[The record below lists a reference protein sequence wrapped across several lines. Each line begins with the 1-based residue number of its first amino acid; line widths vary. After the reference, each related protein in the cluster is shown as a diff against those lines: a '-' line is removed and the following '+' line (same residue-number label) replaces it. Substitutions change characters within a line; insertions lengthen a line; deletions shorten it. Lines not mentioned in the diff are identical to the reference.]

1 MASTSEHAGLDDPNT
16 CYLLQAASRIAQC
29 MGRAFAAY
37 LPRLL
42 PLVFALA
49 ELDPKL
55 QISDSSDDGDDEAA
69 VVQIKGMGKMR
80 VGTPRLSQCFP
91 LSPSHTALV
100 LRPRVFPEYGGVG
113 VVGSNRRLLANPQP
127 LTAKCRFHQQCG
139 RGGAGK
145 GEQGVGT
152 SGAARPA

>member
-1 MASTSEHAGLDDPNT
+1 MELLMASTSEHAGLDDPNT
-16 CYLLQAASRIAQC
+16 GYLLQAASRIAQC

-55 QISDSSDDGDDEAA
+55 QISDSADDGDDEAA

-80 VGTPRLSQCFP
+80 VGTPRLSNHPTVAVPHCACP
-91 LSPSHTALV
+91 PPAGL
-100 LRPRVFPEYGGVG
+100 PRIWWRG
-113 VVGSNRRLLANPQP
+113 
-127 LTAKCRFHQQCG
+127 G
-139 RGGAGK
+139 RGVK
-145 GEQGVGT
+145 Q
-152 SGAARPA
+152 AATC